1 MITTDPAA
9 EPANLP
15 ADPRRW
21 WVLALLSGPQ
31 FMILL
36 DMTTVNVAL
45 PRSRRRSASP
55 IPGSPGW

>member
-21 WVLALLSGPQ
+21 WVLALLSGCKC
-31 FMILL
+31 MILL
-36 DMTTVNVAL
+36 DMTVNVAL